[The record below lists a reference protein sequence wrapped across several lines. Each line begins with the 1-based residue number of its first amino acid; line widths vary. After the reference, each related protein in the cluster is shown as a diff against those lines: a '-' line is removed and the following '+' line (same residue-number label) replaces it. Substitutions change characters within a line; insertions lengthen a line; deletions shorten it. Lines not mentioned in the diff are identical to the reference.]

1 MRNSLTD
8 ITNPLIKDPGTQIIA
23 QKLNGEENIE
33 VESNCHNNKH
43 IDVKEGFGVTVSL
56 QGCEVLKTFM
66 LFMGC
71 FLGFFRSCLITTEPR
86 TEAFYLRVWLVF

>member
-1 MRNSLTD
+1 MTD
-8 ITNPLIKDPGTQIIA
+8 ITNPWIKDPGTQIIA
-23 QKLNGEENIE
+23 RKLNGEENIE
-33 VESNCHNNKH
+33 VEPDCHNNKH

-86 TEAFYLRVWLVF
+86 IEAFYLRVWLVF